1 MFLNYRLS
9 EVWVFFL
16 LFSIFS
22 SFINEH
28 IILVR
33 YKILLKR
40 HLTVILLSFRS
51 NPFYEPKP
59 TPPPN
64 NLINPIQELE
74 TEKRVKRKAP
84 TPPVISPKMGGVN
97 ENTVV
102 SAGKDLSTSPKV
114 GVYS

>member
-16 LFSIFS
+16 LFS

-33 YKILLKR
+33 YKILFKR
-40 HLTVILLSFRS
+40 HLTLILLSFRS

-59 TPPPN
+59 TPPQN

-84 TPPVISPKMGGVN
+84 APPVVSPKMGGVN
-97 ENTVV
+97 ENAVV

-114 GVYS
+114 RVYS